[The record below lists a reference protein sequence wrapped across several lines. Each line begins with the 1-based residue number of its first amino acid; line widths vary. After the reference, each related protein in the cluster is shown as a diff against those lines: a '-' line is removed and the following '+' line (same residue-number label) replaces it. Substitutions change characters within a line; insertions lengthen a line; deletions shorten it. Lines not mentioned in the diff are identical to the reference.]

1 MPKENRSRAS
11 PIRYPVE
18 AVQVLCSSPGLDRIG
33 NCACQTAW
41 WTYGIV
47 FERYCGI
54 DSIYGWLSD
63 FDQLVG
69 LRAVS

>member
-1 MPKENRSRAS
+1 MFVAWPRSDKHNFRELCMPIA
-11 PIRYPVE
+11 
-18 AVQVLCSSPGLDRIG
+18 
-33 NCACQTAW
+33 AW